1 MSTKRTICIKL
12 EADTVARVDALAA
25 TMQTSRSWTI
35 SRLIDA
41 ALNPAGLSPAPG
53 DRVPAGDHLP
63 SPAGADNEGTHR

>member
-12 EADTVARVDALAA
+12 EADTVERVDALAA

-41 ALNPAGLSPAPG
+41 ALNPAGLSSPAPG
-53 DRVPAGDHLP
+53 DRAPAGDQP

>member
-12 EADTVARVDALAA
+12 EADTVERVDALAA

-41 ALNPAGLSPAPG
+41 ALERISISPG
-53 DRVPAGDHLP
+53 HIRM
-63 SPAGADNEGTHR
+63 S